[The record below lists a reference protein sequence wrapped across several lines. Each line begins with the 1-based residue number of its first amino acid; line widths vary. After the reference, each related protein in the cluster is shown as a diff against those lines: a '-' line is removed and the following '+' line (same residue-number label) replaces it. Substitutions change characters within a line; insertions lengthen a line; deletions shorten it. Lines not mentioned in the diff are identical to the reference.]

1 MTSTSPARPCLRP
14 LPRSFYDR
22 DVVAVA
28 PELIGV
34 LLVRRTE
41 DGLCTGRIVEAEAY
55 LAAGDSASHSFAGRR
70 NKNASMF
77 GPPGHAYVYPIHSRV
92 CFNVVTEPAGIGSA
106 VLIRAVE
113 PLAGVPL
120 MQRRRGCER
129 IRDLAR
135 GPARLCEA
143 FAITRAL
150 DGWDLT
156 TGESLWLARD
166 EALPLEPTDPRRHS
180 MHGAAAACSPQI
192 ERTARIG
199 VTSAHDLPL
208 RFALADCPF
217 VSGRRRSGPCG

>member
-1 MTSTSPARPCLRP
+1 MNSKRSARPHLRP

-22 DVVAVA
+22 DVLAVA
-28 PELIGV
+28 QELIGV
-34 LLVRRTE
+34 LLVRRAE
-41 DGLCTGRIVEAEAY
+41 DGLCAGRIVEAEAY
-55 LAAGDSASHSFAGRR
+55 LAAGDSASHSFAGRK

-92 CFNVVTEPAGIGSA
+92 CFNVVTEPAGVGSA

-113 PLAGVPL
+113 PVDGVPL
-120 MQRRRGCER
+120 MQNRRGCER
-129 IRDLAR
+129 LRDLAR

-156 TGESLWLARD
+156 TGDALWLAKD
-166 EALPLEPTDPRRHS
+166 ETD
-180 MHGAAAACSPQI
+180 SPQELPI
-192 ERTARIG
+192 ERTTRIG

-208 RFALADCPF
+208 RFILAGSPF
-217 VSGRRRSGPCG
+217 VSGARRAELRSSERA

>member
-1 MTSTSPARPCLRP
+1 MNSKRSARPHLRP

-22 DVVAVA
+22 DVLAVA
-28 PELIGV
+28 QELIGV
-34 LLVRRTE
+34 LLVRRAE
-41 DGLCTGRIVEAEAY
+41 DGLCAGRIVEAEAY
-55 LAAGDSASHSFAGRR
+55 LAAGDSASHSFAGRK

-92 CFNVVTEPAGIGSA
+92 CFNVVTEPAGVGSA

-113 PLAGVPL
+113 PVDGVPL
-120 MQRRRGCER
+120 MQNRRGCER
-129 IRDLAR
+129 LRDLAR

-156 TGESLWLARD
+156 TGDALWLAKD
-166 EALPLEPTDPRRHS
+166 ETD
-180 MHGAAAACSPQI
+180 SPQELPI
-192 ERTARIG
+192 ERTTRIG

-208 RFALADCPF
+208 RFILAGSPF
-217 VSGRRRSGPCG
+217 VSGARPADLRSSERA